1 MKNFVYNIIMKDK
14 KKLKEIAEKIIKLE
28 KKCQTTTNK
37 DELNKYLVEMN
48 VLTNGLSIEDY
59 LIIDEYILE
68 SNKLS

>member
-14 KKLKEIAEKIIKLE
+14 EKLKEIAEKIIKLE
-28 KKCQTTTNK
+28 KKCQTATDKN
-37 DELNKYLVEMN
+37 ELNKYLVEMN